1 MEWHSIRCLERVI
14 LNDGGIALALE
25 PAPRTV
31 HGSKPENRETG
42 LSIVD
47 CRLSI
52 RCRFFGD
59 VLQSAIFPDC
69 RLSIVATVR
78 PYTLCSGMNL
88 LDVNQN

>member
-1 MEWHSIRCLERVI
+1 MHIFDELSSIQVFAFDEVVGGHAVQAI
-14 LNDGGIALALE
+14 L
-25 PAPRTV
+25 
-31 HGSKPENRETG
+31 SFW
-42 LSIVD
+42 IVD